1 MATSL
6 KTTNWGFPPLTST
19 TNNVIGT
26 FSSIVIEIPESG
38 ISITSAWV
46 DIGFNDIITSTG
58 GTIGTIRVDFQLE
71 SNGST
76 GTTAST
82 TLSNSGEN
90 IALIVTR
97 DFTTYFQNFWSGT
110 TMSCQVGILTN
121 QTTGT
126 TLGMNNLSAQLN
138 ITYEYDTTSSTQ
150 AKSVWI
156 PLNAPRTSLP
166 GSKTSHDTIPALDT
180 YLPEDSKS
188 YKSIFIVTKFNRH
201 HVNTSDF
208 SITYELSS
216 LGTYTTEIYEGALA
230 TDVYTRHIWE
240 ITNYISGNTNT
251 THTFNVWSSL
261 TGRSNSPIFYMIVT
275 YTYNASSTTQVMN
288 SVILPL
294 DYNSPMGGTS
304 SSDYQRA
311 SREFW
316 IPEYNPSVQRIAC
329 LVHWSATGN
338 EAGLN
343 ARVGTGSFLAYTLTG
358 SGLIAGDKTMMIR
371 NDTPTGLTFSRGRNT
386 LSVDIYNTS
395 NLVRGFN
402 VGCLWMVNYTSDS
415 ISGNSYLNSKTV
427 QILNFVNTGLNQQLI
442 ATMSVISIPENYWF
456 ISALGYEF
464 KFLGGATLTQGVGI
478 SIERLESEGGLIWE
492 DVYSDAGG
500 HDSELGTNTKYA
512 QSRFIFKRWTNDYG
526 QNRLDISVSRRS
538 KTWLPAT
545 TATPAVHD
553 SLITYITY
561 HSIYGTVSGYI
572 SGSSGGVIDIHLN
585 RYATGE
591 TVLSTTQSGNG
602 TYSFI
607 WFDDIEDLFVYA
619 YESETRKGASKVG
632 TMSSGFDINLSS
644 SSGSS
649 EFSYTWYG

>member
-6 KTTNWGFPPLTST
+6 KTTNWGFPPLAST

-38 ISITSAWV
+38 ISIKSAWV
-46 DIGFNDIITSTG
+46 DIGFNDVITATG
-58 GTIGTIRVDFQLE
+58 GTIGTIRVDFQLG
-71 SNGST
+71 SNGSF
-76 GTTAST
+76 GSTAST
-82 TLSNSGEN
+82 TLSNSAEN

-138 ITYEYDTTSSTQ
+138 VTYEYDTTSSTQ

-156 PLNAPRTSLP
+156 PLNAPRSSLP
-166 GSKTSHDTIPALDT
+166 GVKTSHDTIPALDT

-188 YKSIFIVTKFNRH
+188 YKSIFIVAKFNRH
-201 HVNTSDF
+201 HANTSDF
-208 SITYELSS
+208 TITYELSS
-216 LGTYTTEIYEGALA
+216 LGTHTTQTYEAALS
-230 TDVYTRHIWE
+230 TDLYTRYIWE
-240 ITNYISGNTNT
+240 ITTYITTNT

-275 YTYNASSTTQVMN
+275 YTYNSSSTTQVMN
-288 SVILPL
+288 SVLLPL

-304 SSDYQRA
+304 ASDYQRA
-311 SREFW
+311 SRDFW
-316 IPEYNPSVQRIAC
+316 IQESNPSIQRIAC
-329 LVHWSATGN
+329 LVHWNAPDS

-371 NDTPTGLTFSRGRNT
+371 NDAPTGLTFSRGRNT

-464 KFLGGATLTQGVGI
+464 KFLGGATLVQGVGI
-478 SIERLESEGGLIWE
+478 SVERLTSEGGLIWE

-500 HDSELGTNTKYA
+500 HDAEFGTNTKYA
-512 QSRFIFKRWTNDYG
+512 QSRFIFKRWTNDYD
-526 QNRLDISVSRRS
+526 QNRLDISVPRRS
-538 KTWLPAT
+538 KTWLPAS

-585 RYATGE
+585 RYDTGE

-607 WFDDIEDLFVYA
+607 WFDDTEDLFVYA

-644 SSGSS
+644 SGSS